1 MINSELLRKKI
12 ESSGYRFSWI
22 AKKMNLSPYGLRK
35 KINEETEFKVSEVTK
50 ICGLLGMN
58 DEEREAI
65 FFCKN

>member
-12 ESSGYRFSWI
+12 DNSGYRFSWL

-50 ICGLLGMN
+50 ICGLLAMN
-58 DEEREAI
+58 DEERDAI
-65 FFCKN
+65 FFYKK

>member
-1 MINSELLRKKI
+1 MINSEFLKNKI

-50 ICGLLGMN
+50 ICSLLGIT
-58 DEEREAI
+58 DKEREII
-65 FFCKN
+65 FFYKK

>member
-1 MINSELLRKKI
+1 
-12 ESSGYRFSWI
+12 
-22 AKKMNLSPYGLRK
+22 MNLSPYGLRK